1 MDKTT
6 CTLETPLQGIR
17 VTACASIC
25 IVDYSY
31 TSIDQG
37 WAVGTMGNY
46 RELLR
51 IMEGT
56 IFCIPLITGDFE
68 SFGEDFPGP

>member
-1 MDKTT
+1 M
-6 CTLETPLQGIR
+6 LET
-17 VTACASIC
+17 
-25 IVDYSY
+25 IVDNLY

-51 IMEGT
+51 IIGKLSGIMEGT

-68 SFGEDFPGP
+68 SFGQDFPEP